1 MFFRINP
8 LKGRNGAKGMS
19 HPNES
24 SKNFEFEF
32 EFESE
37 FKFEASGGEPIESL
51 DSDFHIDGTVLTH
64 IAKPNTNTWVL
75 IDLNWP

>member
-1 MFFRINP
+1 MFFRINSF
-8 LKGRNGAKGMS
+8 KGRNHAKGMS

-24 SKNFEFEF
+24 SENFEFEF

-37 FKFEASGGEPIESL
+37 FEFEASGGEPIESL

-64 IAKPNTNTWVL
+64 TAQLNTNTWVL
-75 IDLNWP
+75 IDLDWL